1 MNVKK
6 YIRIGALFLLF
17 IIPVLF
23 TILYPQKI
31 LFNIPA
37 MIENEDINDI
47 SLTIY
52 YMDLQALLF
61 YPVSSVEDLIQW
73 TDDEKIVISGSKL
86 EEHVDLFRKMS
97 NEGFTQV
104 WKKSSDLDLRIYY
117 VLESKKNGKLFDV
130 AMWGDNGSIFVNGI
144 EVKENKVFYD
154 VIIPFLPEDVARDLE
169 AFFI

>member
-52 YMDLQALLF
+52 YLDLHALLF
-61 YPVSSVEDLIQW
+61 YPVSSVEDLIQRS
-73 TDDEKIVISGSKL
+73 DEKVVISGSDL

-97 NEGFTQV
+97 NEGFIPV
-104 WKKSSDLDLRIYY
+104 WKKSSDLDLRVYY

-130 AMWGDNGSIFVNGI
+130 AMWGDGGSIFVNGI
-144 EVKENKVFYD
+144 EVKENKIFYD

-169 AFFI
+169 AF